1 MNNIVFQAHFT
12 EQMTTITQAC
22 HIFRILENLITD
34 ATLICRVLE
43 HNLSKLLLQV
53 LIFNSEI
60 HSLELSL
67 YRLEHWLSFNI

>member
-22 HIFRILENLITD
+22 HIFGILKNLITD
-34 ATLICRVLE
+34 ATLIFRVLE